1 MGIFDIFKKSRPRS
15 GSRQRSGKVIVG
27 AKRKQVEPTL
37 PAGRQVKR
45 APIKK
50 KEGAAFRL
58 LKEPHISEKATNL
71 SEAGKYVFKVFPQA
85 NKSEIKRAV
94 ENIYGV
100 AVKKVNIINIK
111 TKKRILKGREGK
123 KSGYKKAV
131 VTLERG
137 HKIEILP
144 H

>member
-1 MGIFDIFKKSRPRS
+1 MGIFDIFKKKGKKPTPKKKTK
-15 GSRQRSGKVIVG
+15 KVIVP
-27 AKRKQVEPTL
+27 RVEATL
-37 PAGRQVKR
+37 PVGRQVKR

-85 NKSEIKRAV
+85 NKSEIKKAV

-100 AVKKVNIINIK
+100 AVKEVNIINIK

-131 VTLERG
+131 VTLKKG

>member
-1 MGIFDIFKKSRPRS
+1 MGIFDIFKKKPAAS
-15 GSRQRSGKVIVG
+15 
-27 AKRKQVEPTL
+27 AKRKQAGPPKSEGFGGEPI
-37 PAGRQVKR
+37 KR

-50 KEGAAFRL
+50 KESAAFKL

-71 SEAGKYVFKVFPQA
+71 SEEQKYIFKIFPQA
-85 NKSEIKRAV
+85 NKSEVKKAV

-100 AVKKVNIINIK
+100 AVKEVNIINIK

-123 KSGYKKAV
+123 KSGYKKAI

>member
-1 MGIFDIFKKSRPRS
+1 MGIFDIFKNKGKKLAPKKKAEKSLALKS
-15 GSRQRSGKVIVG
+15 
-27 AKRKQVEPTL
+27 EP
-37 PAGRQVKR
+37 VKR

-50 KEGAAFRL
+50 KESAAFKL

-71 SEAGKYVFKVFPQA
+71 SEEQKYIFKIFPQA
-85 NKSEIKRAV
+85 NKSEVKKAV

-111 TKKRILKGREGK
+111 TKKRILRGREGK

>member
-1 MGIFDIFKKSRPRS
+1 MGIFDIFKKKPAAS
-15 GSRQRSGKVIVG
+15 I
-27 AKRKQVEPTL
+27 KRKQAGPPQSKSLGGEPI
-37 PAGRQVKR
+37 KR
-45 APIKK
+45 PPLKK
-50 KEGAAFRL
+50 KEGLAFKL

-71 SEAGKYVFKVFPQA
+71 SEKGKYVFKVFPQA

-100 AVKKVNIINIK
+100 AVKRVSIIRIK
-111 TKKRILKGREGK
+111 TKKRILRGHEGK
-123 KSGYKKAV
+123 KSGYKKAIV
-131 VTLERG
+131 SLEKG